1 MVVNDHDS
9 GYWCVFVGFGSSFIL
24 CLCRHVPVAKEHWTY
39 LGIHMVDKEGETV
52 FYVWKVL
59 VLGLRDAAYIYTRIN
74 RAIMG
79 ALRKEGIRSLIYI
92 GEILVLCHCF

>member
-1 MVVNDHDS
+1 MNDHDS
-9 GYWCVFVGFGSSFIL
+9 GYWCVSISFWSLFIL
-24 CLCRHVPVAKEHWTY
+24 CLHRHVPVAKEHWTY
-39 LGIHMVDKEGETV
+39 LGIHFVDKEGKTV

-79 ALRKEGIRSLIYI
+79 ALGKERIRSLIYI
-92 GEILVLCHCF
+92 GAI